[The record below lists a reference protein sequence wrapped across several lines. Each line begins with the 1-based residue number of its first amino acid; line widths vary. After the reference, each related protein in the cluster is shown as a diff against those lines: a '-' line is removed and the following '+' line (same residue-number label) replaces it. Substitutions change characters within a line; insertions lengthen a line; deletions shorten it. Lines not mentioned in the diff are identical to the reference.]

1 MIEIESEE
9 IIHSEGEE
17 EGKDSAPEVKKIK
30 SYTDIMKMKLDK

>member
-1 MIEIESEE
+1 MNEIEPEE
-9 IIHSEGEE
+9 VINSDDE